1 METGLQSMTEKT
13 NNIQKAETENTF
25 KKLSIQ
31 IGLNGLSFCVLDT
44 ISNEILAFEK
54 VSFKTQST
62 PYLML
67 KELKKLLGQA
77 EGIQNK
83 FSDVVVIHKSGLF
96 SLVPKTLFNKEELPN
111 YLKFNAK
118 IMATDHIVFDEINN
132 YDVVNVYVPFTNI
145 NNYIFELF
153 GEFEFKHSG
162 TVLITTL
169 LNQTRT
175 ASEPVCYVQV
185 SDKEMEMVVIS
196 EKKLLFYNHFAFK
209 TAEDFLYYLLFGLE
223 QLDIDL
229 EKVQLKLFGAIEE
242 SDTIFELCYRYVKN
256 VSVFIPIDPT
266 YPLEQLETQTID
278 FTNLSSL

>member
-13 NNIQKAETENTF
+13 NNIPKAETENTF

-67 KELKKLLGQA
+67 KELKSLLSQVDGVQK
-77 EGIQNK
+77 K
-83 FSDVVVIHKSGLF
+83 FSEVVVIHKSGMF

-118 IMATDHIVFDEINN
+118 IMATDHIVHDEIPN
-132 YDVVNVYVPFTNI
+132 YDMVNVYVPYTNI

-175 ASEPVCYVQV
+175 TPEPVCYVQV
-185 SDKEMEMVVIS
+185 SEKEMEMVVIA
-196 EKKLLFYNHFAFK
+196 EKKLLFYNHFLYK

-223 QLDIDL
+223 QLHIDL
-229 EKVQLKLFGAIEE
+229 EKVQLKLFGTVEE
-242 SDTIFELCYRYVKN
+242 GDNIFDLCHRYVRN
-256 VSVFIPIDPT
+256 VSVFVPIDPT
-266 YPLEQLETQTID
+266 YPLDQLETQTID
-278 FTNLSSL
+278 FTTLSSL